1 MVFVWFFIDYI
12 FNIWNTSIFFG
23 TCMNQG
29 KRTEIKQNFNRLTTM
44 LFLNI
49 KKEGGFKLDVLSEC
63 CFFFFRKGSIVCNC
77 AQFGPLFRKK
87 NQIFFQ

>member
-1 MVFVWFFIDYI
+1 
-12 FNIWNTSIFFG
+12 
-23 TCMNQG
+23 MNQG

-63 CFFFFRKGSIVCNC
+63 CFFSFLEKVALFVIVHNL
-77 AQFGPLFRKK
+77 AHYLEKK
-87 NQIFFQ
+87 IKYFSNEI